1 MYKLL
6 IVDDEEII
14 RMGIFHTIP
23 WTDLAISQVKT
34 AANGGEGLALFKQFH
49 PDIIL
54 TDIRMPVMDGLELLD
69 RVVQAGTGVKV
80 IILSGYEDF
89 GYARSA
95 LKLGAF
101 DYLLKTAD
109 IAELTGVLHKAVV
122 AIEKD
127 RQKERQLD
135 KSLLLLRNR
144 YLTELLLKRERS
156 KEIYHELNLAGT
168 TLADFLIVA
177 VAEMDQITLFNEEFS
192 GEQSRLLRSRVLEI
206 AGAELDNQETCF
218 ESHSEELVWIYH
230 CDPDVSE
237 IENRGRF
244 ITQCQSVSKRVAC
257 SLDVSLRIGLS
268 NVGSGEARVS
278 LCYEQAKTALE
289 YTLFTGKSSFVLFEE
304 IADKTGVNFQ
314 IAADDEHR
322 LFSALRVADK
332 QLVLDTLH
340 KIFEQIRECRN
351 IRVTQFQQIC
361 GDLISSAFR
370 VLHEFN
376 INPADLFGKEVRFH
390 EEIKKQRDFTEAR
403 QWVVA
408 IFEKMAVYILHN
420 KILKNKRVIEQA
432 KQFIAEHYHEDLT
445 LNKIAETVFMS
456 PNYFSNLFSNEV
468 GESFLEYLTSLRLQ
482 KAKQLLGEKDAKAFE
497 VGEKVGYDNP
507 QYFSK
512 IFKKY
517 TGMTPSEYREYLQKN
532 SPVNS

>member
-14 RMGIFHTIP
+14 RMGIFNTIP
-23 WTDLAISQVKT
+23 WTNLAISQVKT
-34 AANGGEGLALFKQFH
+34 AANGGEGLALFEQFH

-127 RQKERQLD
+127 REKERQFD

-144 YLTELLLKRERS
+144 YLNELLLKRERLA
-156 KEIYHELNLAGT
+156 EIYHELNLAGT
-168 TLADFLIVA
+168 TLAVFLIMA
-177 VAEMDQITLFNEEFS
+177 VAEMDEIILFS

-206 AGAELDNQETCF
+206 AGAELDNHGTCF
-218 ESHSEELVWIYH
+218 ESHTEELVWIYY
-230 CDPDVSE
+230 CDPDLSE
-237 IENRGRF
+237 TENRRRF
-244 ITQCQSVSKRVAC
+244 IAKCQSVSKRVDC
-257 SLDVSLRIGLS
+257 SLNISLSIGLS
-268 NVGSGEARVS
+268 KVGSGEARVS

-289 YTLFTGKSSFVLFEE
+289 YKLFTGKSSFILFDE

-314 IAADDEHR
+314 IAADDEHK

-340 KIFEQIRECRN
+340 TIFEQIRECRS
-351 IRVTQFQQIC
+351 IRVTHFQQIC

-376 INPADLFGKEVRFH
+376 INPADLFGKEVRFQ
-390 EEIKKQRDFTEAR
+390 EEIKKHRDFTEAR

-408 IFEKMAVYILHN
+408 IFEKMAVYILNN
-420 KILKNKRVIEQA
+420 KILKSKRVIEQA

-468 GESFLEYLTSLRLQ
+468 GESFLEYLTSLRLH

-532 SPVNS
+532 SHMNS

>member
-14 RMGIFHTIP
+14 RMGIFNTIP

-34 AANGGEGLALFKQFH
+34 AANGGEGFTLFEEIH

-54 TDIRMPVMDGLELLD
+54 TDIRMPGMDGLELLE
-69 RVVQAGTGVKV
+69 RVVQTGTGVKV
-80 IILSGYEDF
+80 IILSGFEDF

-109 IAELTGVLHKAVV
+109 IAELTEVLHKAVV

-127 RQKERQLD
+127 REKERQLD
-135 KSLLLLRNR
+135 RSLLLLRNR
-144 YLTELLLKRERS
+144 YLNELLLRRERLA
-156 KEIYHELNLAGT
+156 EIYHELNLAGI
-168 TLADFLIVA
+168 TLADALIMA
-177 VAEMDQITLFNEEFS
+177 VAEIDEITLFDEDFP

-206 AGAELDNQETCF
+206 AGVELDNHGICF
-218 ESHSEELVWIYH
+218 ESHSEELVWIYS
-230 CDPDVSE
+230 CDPDLSE
-237 IENRGRF
+237 TENRSRF
-244 ITQCQSVSKRVAC
+244 IAKCQSVSKRVDC
-257 SLDVSLRIGLS
+257 SLNISLRIGLS
-268 NVGSGEARVS
+268 NVSSGEARVS

-289 YTLFTGKSSFVLFEE
+289 YTLFTGKSSFILFDE

-314 IAADDEHR
+314 ISADDEHR

-332 QLVLDTLH
+332 QLVLDTLNT
-340 KIFEQIRECRN
+340 IFEQIRECQG
-351 IRVTQFQQIC
+351 IRVTHFQQIC

-376 INPADLFGKEVRFH
+376 INQADLFGKEVRSY
-390 EEIKKQRDFTEAR
+390 EEIKKHRDFIEAR

-408 IFEKMAVYILHN
+408 IFEKMAVYILNN

-432 KQFIAEHYHEDLT
+432 KQFIVEHYHEDLT

-456 PNYFSNLFSNEV
+456 PNYFSNLFRTEA
-468 GESFLEYLTSLRLQ
+468 GESFLEYLTSLRLD

-532 SPVNS
+532 SHMNS